1 MAKSILK
8 GTLQKE
14 EQNGAASSILD
25 ELRFRLRKA
34 YFRCAKASEKR
45 KDFDGACE
53 LYLNALEVA
62 SPKKENSNKNTNHL
76 SEALAALVA
85 RDQVS
90 IKFICDDYARRI
102 FDAETPNP
110 LTFSRDGKGL
120 TLIRPESARMS
131 KKRVS
136 SLLLEYTVGEEKRVR
151 DEWLKFTSLRNGV
164 ESSVFQLNSSTSAKF
179 TKSQRKSIARGF
191 LSGIRARAYLRADN
205 VIQAAKD
212 VKAATYMC
220 KDVIAFGG
228 AFHYERA
235 LCCDRLLVEEN
246 ITRTEIAQGG
256 EEGIGAENDNLVV
269 NSQVACALFAKHAVE
284 TEEALLMKEKE
295 DNEEVPLSSMRAR
308 TIQRYQS
315 YSDKMQ
321 SRLTDPVKAALR
333 KGTTH
338 ALTFLDK
345 DKWENEVPEYM
356 RPKPKYFYYYEWM
369 KDRIK
374 EYYPELPQCVMDK
387 LLALDGAELD
397 LLLQHPQAI
406 RGQTEEFLQVLD
418 EKGEKYLETYKTP
431 QLSWEEVQT
440 LRVAEAKKKKL
451 LENQRDSDSD
461 SEEDTDHAMIG
472 ASGDDGLTRAE
483 RLGEPVLPLLPPD
496 QRREKEKMDDL
507 KRDAAK
513 ESQKLLLFREGGG
526 EEGERKPKSISLDSM
541 D

>member
-1 MAKSILK
+1 
-8 GTLQKE
+8 
-14 EQNGAASSILD
+14 
-25 ELRFRLRKA
+25 
-34 YFRCAKASEKR
+34 
-45 KDFDGACE
+45 
-53 LYLNALEVA
+53 
-62 SPKKENSNKNTNHL
+62 
-76 SEALAALVA
+76 
-85 RDQVS
+85 
-90 IKFICDDYARRI
+90 
-102 FDAETPNP
+102 
-110 LTFSRDGKGL
+110 
-120 TLIRPESARMS
+120 
-131 KKRVS
+131 
-136 SLLLEYTVGEEKRVR
+136 
-151 DEWLKFTSLRNGV
+151 
-164 ESSVFQLNSSTSAKF
+164 
-179 TKSQRKSIARGF
+179 
-191 LSGIRARAYLRADN
+191 
-205 VIQAAKD
+205 
-212 VKAATYMC
+212 
-220 KDVIAFGG
+220 
-228 AFHYERA
+228 
-235 LCCDRLLVEEN
+235 
-246 ITRTEIAQGG
+246 
-256 EEGIGAENDNLVV
+256 
-269 NSQVACALFAKHAVE
+269 
-284 TEEALLMKEKE
+284 
-295 DNEEVPLSSMRAR
+295 
-308 TIQRYQS
+308 
-315 YSDKMQ
+315 
-321 SRLTDPVKAALR
+321 LTDPVKAALR

-431 QLSWEEVQT
+431 QLSWEEVQA

-513 ESQKLLLFREGGG
+513 ESQKLLLFRK